1 MSSLNNILLAL
12 ATLPE
17 AVLGHGHVR
26 DARVN
31 GKVYPGYERWS
42 KNQDLNNVVTWKFT
56 TGDEGPVSISD
67 INGPNIICHNGA
79 TNAKASIPVNAGDE
93 IVLRRYNEIGGFEH
107 PGPELHYLAPCGNAG
122 CASVDKT
129 TLKFYKIYEEGLVK
143 GGMADAPDW
152 NTQKWATTEAHK
164 KVYPE
169 DQGFIDEFT
178 VRIPEDTP
186 TGPYILRHELF
197 GLHMADKGD
206 AEFYPQ
212 CVNLEISGKE
222 GGNVPKGVSA
232 TEFYQRNDPGIAIDI
247 WKNLKSYQIPGP
259 SVAASPSSK
268 RHSRDV
274 KPSH

>member
-1 MSSLNNILLAL
+1 MPSLNTVLLAL
-12 ATLPE
+12 AT
-17 AVLGHGHVR
+17 VLAMVHGHGHVR
-26 DARVN
+26 DCRVH

-42 KNQDLNNVVTWKFT
+42 ENQDLDKVVTWQFT
-56 TGDEGPVSISD
+56 TEDEGPVSISD
-67 INGPNIICHNGA
+67 INGPDIICHNGA
-79 TNAKASIPVNAGDE
+79 KNARASIPVNAGDE

-122 CASVDKT
+122 CAKVDKT
-129 TLKFYKIYEEGLVK
+129 SLKFYKIYEKGLVK
-143 GGMADAPDW
+143 AGMADSPDW

-186 TGPYILRHELF
+186 SGPFVLRHELF
-197 GLHMADKGD
+197 GLHMADKGN

-222 GGNVPKGVSA
+222 GGQIPNGVPA
-232 TEFYQRNDPGIAIDI
+232 TEFYNSNDPGIAIDI
-247 WKNLKSYQIPGP
+247 WRDLKSYQIPGP
-259 SVAASPSSK
+259 PVATSSSSK
-268 RHSRDV
+268 RHPRNF
-274 KPSH
+274 KPNH